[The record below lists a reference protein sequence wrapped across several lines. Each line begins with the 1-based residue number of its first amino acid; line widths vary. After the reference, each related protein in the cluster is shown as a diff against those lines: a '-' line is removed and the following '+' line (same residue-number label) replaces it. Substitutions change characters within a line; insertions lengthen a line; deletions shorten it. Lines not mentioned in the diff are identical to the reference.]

1 MKVYSVSKIDY
12 GIKKGRPVIKFFRD
26 YADVTAFVESLL
38 SGCSRN
44 CVFTVKPDGFVVE
57 EDDFNKFVV
66 KITEDDT
73 EGFK

>member
-1 MKVYSVSKIDY
+1 MKVYSVTKRDY
-12 GIKKGRPVIKFFRD
+12 GIKKDRPVIKFFQD
-26 YADVTAFVESLL
+26 YADVVAFVEGLL

-57 EDDFNKFVV
+57 ENDFNKFVV
-66 KITEDDT
+66 KITEDAT